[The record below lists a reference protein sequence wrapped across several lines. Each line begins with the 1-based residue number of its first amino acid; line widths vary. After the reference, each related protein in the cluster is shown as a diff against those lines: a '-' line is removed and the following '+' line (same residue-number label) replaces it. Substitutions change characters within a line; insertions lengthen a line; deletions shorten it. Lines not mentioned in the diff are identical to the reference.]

1 MQVSS
6 VLIGD
11 LPVGP
16 ETYGPGYAVTICYS
30 EAEMADL
37 LASYDPA
44 SGTSPTVGPSRAT
57 LRAILNAVL
66 ELQVPPALPAGG
78 DS

>member
-6 VLIGD
+6 VLRGD

-16 ETYGPGYAVTICYS
+16 ETYGPGYAVTTCYS

-37 LASYDPA
+37 LANYDPT
-44 SGTSPTVGPSRAT
+44 SGTSPAVTPSRAT
-57 LRAILNAVL
+57 LRPILNAVL
-66 ELQVPPALPAGG
+66 ELQVPPAPPAGG

>member
-11 LPVGP
+11 LPVEP
-16 ETYGPGYAVTICYS
+16 ETYGPGYAVTICYR

-37 LASYDPA
+37 LANYEPA
-44 SGTSPTVGPSRAT
+44 SGTSPTVGPARAT

-66 ELQVPPALPAGG
+66 ELQVPPAPLDGG
-78 DS
+78 GS

>member
-6 VLIGD
+6 VLLGD

-16 ETYGPGYAVTICYS
+16 DTYGPGYAVTICYS
-30 EAEMADL
+30 DAEMADL
-37 LASYDPA
+37 LANYDPA

-57 LRAILNAVL
+57 LRSILNAVVA
-66 ELQVPPALPAGG
+66 LQMPPAPPVGG